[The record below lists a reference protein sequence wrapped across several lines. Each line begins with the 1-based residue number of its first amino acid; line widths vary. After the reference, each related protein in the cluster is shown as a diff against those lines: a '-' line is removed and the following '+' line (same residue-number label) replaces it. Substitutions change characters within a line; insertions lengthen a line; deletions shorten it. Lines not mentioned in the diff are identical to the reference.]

1 MSDDILAPPPPRIP
15 WWRSAGLIGTI
26 TFVGGI
32 GVTVAAVGLAGGLS
46 PRPAPAPLP
55 SPSAAAQP
63 TIPALPPG
71 TDLATLAA
79 RETALA
85 GKLDQIELRLRDSD
99 SSARNA
105 AGYAT
110 RAERMMVAFATRRA
124 IERGQ
129 PLGPQENQLRQRF
142 GERNGDPV
150 AALLSAAAQPVT
162 LEDLRL
168 ALDAL
173 GPRLANDPKDG
184 LWNRVRR
191 MLGNLVVLRQAD
203 TPSPLPAERL
213 RRARRALDRGDVEAA
228 LAEVAHLPGVSLAES
243 WTGAARRYVAARTA
257 LTEIE
262 RSAMDVPAPAAP
274 APAPAGQPG

>member
-1 MSDDILAPPPPRIP
+1 MSDETLAPPPRIP
-15 WWRSAGLIGTI
+15 WWRSASLIGTI
-26 TFVGGI
+26 AFLGGV
-32 GVTVAAVGLAGGLS
+32 GVTLGAFGLAGGLS
-46 PRPAPAPLP
+46 PHDAAPAPLP
-55 SPSAAAQP
+55 SPSASSQP
-63 TIPALPPG
+63 SIPALPPG

-85 GKLDQIELRLRDSD
+85 GKLDQIELRMKDAD
-99 SSARNA
+99 ASARGA

-129 PLGPQENQLRQRF
+129 PLGPLENQLRTRF
-142 GERNGDPV
+142 GERNNEAV
-150 AALLSAAAQPVT
+150 AAILRAAAQPVT

-173 GPRLANDPKDG
+173 SPRLANDPNDS

-228 LAEVAHLPGVSLAES
+228 LAEVAHLPGVALAES
-243 WTGAARRYVAARTA
+243 WTSAARRYVAARTA

-262 RSAMDVPAPAAP
+262 RAAMDLPPPLAP
-274 APAPAGQPG
+274 APQAG

>member
-1 MSDDILAPPPPRIP
+1 MSEETLSPPSPRVP
-15 WWRSAGLIGTI
+15 WWRSASLIGTLA
-26 TFVGGI
+26 FVGGV
-32 GVTVAAVGLAGGLS
+32 GVTLSAFGLAGGLAK
-46 PRPAPAPLP
+46 PDVPPAPMP
-55 SPSAAAQP
+55 SPSAPQLQL
-63 TIPALPPG
+63 PALPPG

-79 RETALA
+79 RETTLA
-85 GKLDQIELRLRDSD
+85 GKLDQIELRLKDSD
-99 SSARNA
+99 ASARNA

-110 RAERMMVAFATRRA
+110 RAERMMVAFATRRS

-129 PLGPQENQLRQRF
+129 PLGALDGQLRQRF
-142 GERNGDPV
+142 GEQHGEAV
-150 AALLSAAAQPVT
+150 AAILRAAAQPVT

-173 GPRLANDPKDG
+173 GPRLANDPNDS

-191 MLGNLVVLRQAD
+191 MLGTLVVLRQAD

-243 WTGAARRYVAARTA
+243 WTSAARRYVAARTA

-262 RSAMDVPAPAAP
+262 RAAMDLPPPP
-274 APAPAGQPG
+274 APAPQAG

>member
-1 MSDDILAPPPPRIP
+1 MSDETLSPPPPRVP
-15 WWRSAGLIGTI
+15 WWRSASLIGTLA
-26 TFVGGI
+26 FLGGV
-32 GVTVAAVGLAGGLS
+32 GVTLSAFGLAGGLS
-46 PRPAPAPLP
+46 RPDTPPAPMP
-55 SPSAAAQP
+55 SPSASSQAA
-63 TIPALPPG
+63 IPALPPG
-71 TDLATLAA
+71 TDLSTLAA

-85 GKLDQIELRLRDSD
+85 GKLDQIELRLKDSD
-99 SSARNA
+99 ASSRNA
-105 AGYAT
+105 ASYAT

-129 PLGPQENQLRQRF
+129 PLGALDGQLRARF
-142 GERNGDPV
+142 GEHNGDAV
-150 AALLSAAAQPVT
+150 AAILRAAAQPVT

-168 ALDAL
+168 ALDTL
-173 GPRLANDPKDG
+173 GPRLANDPNDS

-243 WTGAARRYVAARTA
+243 WTGAARRYVAARTG

-262 RSAMDVPAPAAP
+262 RAAMDLPPPAP
-274 APAPAGQPG
+274 APAPQAG

>member
-1 MSDDILAPPPPRIP
+1 MSEDTPAPTAPRAP

-26 TFVGGI
+26 AFVGGI
-32 GVTVAAVGLAGGLS
+32 GVTVGAVGLAGGLS
-46 PRPAPAPLP
+46 PREAPPAPMP
-55 SPSAAAQP
+55 SPSVAQLQ
-63 TIPALPPG
+63 IPALPPG

-85 GKLDQIELRLRDSD
+85 GKLDQIELRLKDSD
-99 SSARNA
+99 ASSRNA

-110 RAERMMVAFATRRA
+110 RAERMMLAFATRRA

-129 PLGPQENQLRQRF
+129 PLGALDGQLRQRF
-142 GERNGDPV
+142 GEHNGEAV
-150 AALLSAAAQPVT
+150 GAILRAAAQPVT

-173 GPRLANDPKDG
+173 GPRLANDPNDS

-191 MLGNLVVLRQAD
+191 MLGTLVVLRQAD

-228 LAEVAHLPGVSLAES
+228 LAEVAHMPGVGLAES
-243 WTGAARRYVAARTA
+243 WTSAARRYVAARTA

-262 RSAMDVPAPAAP
+262 RAAMDLPPPPAAP
-274 APAPAGQPG
+274 QPAG